1 MMRAERKTIAEL
13 ASKFEIEN
21 QPSPYE
27 GDQDTTDK
35 AFENVFFCD
44 RDIEPEHVDIGD
56 SLDGSAEKVVKK
68 GSFKII
74 RPKRHF

>member
-1 MMRAERKTIAEL
+1 MYA
-13 ASKFEIEN
+13 
-21 QPSPYE
+21 
-27 GDQDTTDK
+27 TDK

-44 RDIEPEHVDIGD
+44 RDIEPEQVDIAQIGD

-74 RPKRHF
+74 RPKTHFDKGK